1 MNEDQRFEI
10 ERAFDL
16 LPHVAGAAWATTWFR
31 FNGKKNPTSEE
42 YRNKVIEYMAL
53 LDPLFESLSDKEAL
67 EEIYKYIQSRKKTVI
82 EQITNGLNKEIEK
95 RYDRYVDYG

>member
-1 MNEDQRFEI
+1 MSEDQRFEI

-31 FNGKKNPTSEE
+31 FNGKKNPTREE
-42 YRNKVIEYMAL
+42 YRNKVMEYMAL
-53 LDPLFESLSDKEAL
+53 LDPLFESLSGNEGL